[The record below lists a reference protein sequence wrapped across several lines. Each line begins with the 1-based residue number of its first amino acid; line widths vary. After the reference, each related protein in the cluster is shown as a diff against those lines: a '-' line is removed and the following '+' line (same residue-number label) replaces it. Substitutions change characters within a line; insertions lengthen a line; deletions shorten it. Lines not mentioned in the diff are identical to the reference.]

1 MCSPLLTSMLDADQ
15 HATLWSVSAQS
26 QIFVAQPEKGLTM
39 AKRVVLVT
47 GSAGGI
53 GSSIAD
59 RFDELGD
66 TVVGLDLINGFDVT
80 EPSACAAA
88 VADVVARYGRIDV
101 LCNNAGVGAVGDV
114 VAGSPSWSC

>member
-1 MCSPLLTSMLDADQ
+1 MLRYGR
-15 HATLWSVSAQS
+15 SVRNREV
-26 QIFVAQPEKGLTM
+26 FVAQPEKGLTM

-80 EPSACAAA
+80 EPSACAIKAFRLVSPIRLA
-88 VADVVARYGRIDV
+88 P
-101 LCNNAGVGAVGDV
+101 NAEAN
-114 VAGSPSWSC
+114 